1 LRTLPL
7 TESRADTD
15 ALLGGDDGDIRG
27 VLVLVPGFPSSRGWA
42 TDDRLPTFI
51 APDTIADPPQKIPMT
66 IAILGTFDS
75 KGAEHAFIAAAIRR
89 SGFSPLLIDVGSL
102 DAPSITPDITRAEV
116 LAALNSPEAA
126 AILARRDRGE
136 CVTLMSRAAASL
148 VTSLHVA
155 GRIHGI
161 ISLGGGGGTAIAT
174 AAMRALPIGFPKLM
188 VSTLASGQTA
198 PYVGTTDITMM
209 PAIVDVSG
217 INRVS
222 RAIFENAAGGICGMV
237 TARSSAS
244 SPSSEKPLIVASM
257 FGNTTA
263 CVTEAKRLLEAAG
276 YEVLVFAATGNGGRA
291 MESLIASGLVA
302 GVLDITTTEWADE
315 LVGGVLTA
323 GPERLDAT
331 AQARIPAIIAP
342 GCLDMVNFGERT
354 SVPAKFAHRLFY
366 QHNPQV
372 TLMRTTPAE
381 CAELGR
387 ILAEKINR
395 YTAPVTVL
403 FPRRAISVVSAAGQ
417 PFHDP
422 LADAALFSALKS
434 HLRAD
439 IPFRDHDTEINDPL
453 FARACA
459 EALLGHLAARTS

>member
-1 LRTLPL
+1 MP
-7 TESRADTD
+7 A
-15 ALLGGDDGDIRG
+15 
-27 VLVLVPGFPSSRGWA
+27 
-42 TDDRLPTFI
+42 
-51 APDTIADPPQKIPMT
+51 TIAV
-66 IAILGTFDS
+66 LGTFDS
-75 KGAEHAFIAAAIRR
+75 KGPEHAFIADAIRR
-89 SGFSPLLIDVGSL
+89 AGHATLLIDVGSL
-102 DAPSITPDITRAEV
+102 DAPTLTPDIPRTEV
-116 LAALNSPEAA
+116 LAALNAPETS

-136 CVTLMSRAAASL
+136 CVALMARAATAL
-148 VTSLHVA
+148 VTTLHA
-155 GRIHGI
+155 TDRIQGI

-217 INRVS
+217 LNRVS
-222 RAIFENAAGGICGMV
+222 RAIFTNAAGAICGMV
-237 TARSSAS
+237 SAHS
-244 SPSSEKPLIVASM
+244 HASAAPASDRPLVVASM

-263 CVTEAKRLLEAAG
+263 CVTEAKRLVEAAG

-331 AQARIPAIIAP
+331 AKAKIPAIVAP
-342 GCLDMVNFGERT
+342 GCLDMVNFGEPS
-354 SVPAKFAHRLFY
+354 SVPQKFAGRTFY
-366 QHNPQV
+366 PHNPQL

-381 CAELGR
+381 CTELGR

-403 FPRRAISVVSAAGQ
+403 LPRRAISVISAAGQ
-417 PFHDP
+417 PFHSP
-422 LADAALFSALKS
+422 AADEALFTSLRS
-434 HLRAD
+434 HLRPD
-439 IPFRDHDTEINDPL
+439 IPVRDLDLTINDPA

-459 EALLGHLAARTS
+459 ESLLAHLAAKKSS